1 MQRKLVT
8 LSYSPWSERARWA
21 LDHHGLA
28 YERIGH
34 TPFLGELKLRR
45 LLGKRKNGRATVPVL
60 IAGDEV
66 LTDSFDIALYADREG
81 SGQKLIPMEREGEI
95 RAFAERVDGAM
106 QHGRVLLVSRLLAS
120 GPARDETLPRWVPGA
135 IRLLLRPVTRFGTAW
150 FGRKYAV
157 DLDSV
162 AVHRAALRSALEEF
176 RNALGGRDYV
186 YGSFT
191 WADILLASLIQG
203 IAPVDDRYI
212 RLGEAS
218 RKVWSHPDLAAE
230 FAELVSFRDT
240 LYARHRTATPVSSVP
255 PTIPV

>member
-28 YERIGH
+28 YQRISH

-45 LLGKRKNGRATVPVL
+45 LLGKRRTGRATVPVL
-60 IAGDEV
+60 IAGNEV

-81 SGQKLIPMEREGEI
+81 VGEKLIPKEREAEL
-95 RAFAERVDGAM
+95 RSFAARVDGAM

-135 IRLLLRPVTRFGTAW
+135 LRPLLRPVTHFGTAW

-162 AVHRAALRSALEEF
+162 SAHRAALRSALEDF
-176 RNALGGRDYV
+176 RKALGGRDYV

-191 WADILLASLIQG
+191 WADILLACLVQG

-218 RKVWSHPDLAAE
+218 RKVWSHPDLATE
-230 FAELVSFRDT
+230 FTDLVTFRDQ
-240 LYARHRTATPVSSVP
+240 LYARHRTANPR
-255 PTIPV
+255 